1 MGTAREYG
9 RAITEGP
16 TPADAAGAPALPYP
30 SGWAALAFSDELRP
44 GSVLTRPLAGSDVV
58 LYRLGSGS
66 LRAVRPYCPHL
77 GAHLGLAKVD
87 GDDLVCP
94 FHAFAFGPDG
104 ACVRTGYG
112 TPPPRSTLTRLP
124 VHEANGAV
132 FVWRHYDGREPDWEI
147 PPLARDR

>member
-1 MGTAREYG
+1 M
-9 RAITEGP
+9 
-16 TPADAAGAPALPYP
+16 
-30 SGWAALAFSDELRP
+30 
-44 GSVLTRPLAGSDVV
+44 